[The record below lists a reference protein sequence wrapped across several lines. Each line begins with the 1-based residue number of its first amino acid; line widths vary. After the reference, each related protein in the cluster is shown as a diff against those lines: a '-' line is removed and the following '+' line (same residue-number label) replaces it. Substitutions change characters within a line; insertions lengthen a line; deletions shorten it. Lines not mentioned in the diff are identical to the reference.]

1 MVKVISVF
9 KETEETELGVFDSQ
23 KDALLAIA
31 NDIEWEE
38 GDDPHDYVFRIEECD
53 EDYEEPADI
62 DDDCGFDPYCGCYTY
77 DCQGVAT
84 MRDLFKIVVWF
95 FVINFSICNS
105 VWTEPVSYWWIIEI
119 IVLIISILM
128 VDKPVKKQYYNY
140 RKKKREVNKMKI
152 YVFDTIN
159 GVVIRK
165 AAKSIDEAIAWFKET
180 YPTRAF
186 SCVYEQQTQEK

>member
-1 MVKVISVF
+1 MVKLISVF

-23 KDALLAIA
+23 KDALLAVA

-38 GDDPHDYVFRIEECD
+38 GDAPHDYVFRIEECD
-53 EDYEEPADI
+53 EDYEEPCDI

-95 FVINFSICNS
+95 FVINFSICNHI
-105 VWTEPVSYWWIIEI
+105 WTEPVSYWWVIEI

-128 VDKPVKKQYYNY
+128 VDKPAKKQYYNY
-140 RKKKREVNKMKI
+140 RKRKRGN
-152 YVFDTIN
+152 N
-159 GVVIRK
+159 
-165 AAKSIDEAIAWFKET
+165 
-180 YPTRAF
+180 
-186 SCVYEQQTQEK
+186 YENLCF